1 MALRLFPASIN
12 ANAKRLLVG
21 KALRAIA
28 DGYVSILLPAYL
40 LALGLSAFRVGVI
53 TTATLLGSAG
63 LTLLTGLITS
73 RFGHRRPF
81 LAASGLMIATGLAF
95 SSLRAFWPLLLVA
108 FIGTL
113 NPSSG
118 DVSIFLP
125 LDHSLLSQSVADRD
139 RTTLFTRY
147 SLVASL
153 LGAIGTLLAAMPQLA
168 AERLGAAPLHAM
180 QAMFWLYAL
189 IGLCAGLTY
198 YRIVE
203 PPRGPAAVASQSLG
217 PSRGIVYR
225 LAALFSVDALGG
237 GFFIQAILALWLF
250 KRFDLSVA
258 EAAALFFWTNL
269 LSAASYLAAAPIAR
283 RFGLVRTMVFTHL
296 PSSLCLIAIPFVSS
310 LPAVVALLLARSLL
324 SQMDVPTRSSY
335 VMAVVTPPERSAAAG
350 VTSVPRS
357 LAAAVSPT
365 ISGYLLSLSTFGW
378 PLLIGGVLKIAYDLT
393 LLIMFQ
399 HIRPPE
405 ETALGAKRSS
415 PHVS

>member
-1 MALRLFPASIN
+1 MRLFPSSIN
-12 ANAKRLLVG
+12 ANAKRLLIG
-21 KALRAIA
+21 KALRSIA

-40 LALGLSAFRVGVI
+40 LELGLSAFQVGAV
-53 TTATLLGSAG
+53 TTATLLGSAA
-63 LTLLTGLITS
+63 LTILTGLITA

-81 LAASGLMIATGLAF
+81 IAASALMIATGLAF
-95 SSLRAFWPLLLVA
+95 SSLQAFWPLMLVA

-125 LDHSLLSQSVADRD
+125 LDHSLLSQSVADQD
-139 RTTLFTRY
+139 RTTLFAHY
-147 SLVASL
+147 SLAGSL
-153 LGAIGTLLAAMPQLA
+153 LGAIGTLLAGVPQLA
-168 AERLGAAPLHAM
+168 IGRFGATPLHAM

-189 IGLCAGLTY
+189 IGLCAGLIY
-198 YRIVE
+198 YHIVE
-203 PPRGPAAVASQSLG
+203 PPRGTVATAPRSLG

-225 LAALFSVDALGG
+225 LAALFSVDAFGG

-258 EAAALFFWTNL
+258 AAATLFFWTNL
-269 LSAASYLAAAPIAR
+269 LIAASYLAAVPIAR
-283 RFGLVRTMVFTHL
+283 RFGLIRTMVFTHL

-310 LPAVVALLLARSLL
+310 MPAVVALLLVRSLL

-357 LAAAVSPT
+357 LASAVSPT
-365 ISGYLLSLSTFGW
+365 ISGYLLTLSSFGW

-393 LLIMFQ
+393 LLIMFR
-399 HIRPPE
+399 HVRPPE
-405 ETALGAKRSS
+405 ETALGARRSP
-415 PHVS
+415 PHVL